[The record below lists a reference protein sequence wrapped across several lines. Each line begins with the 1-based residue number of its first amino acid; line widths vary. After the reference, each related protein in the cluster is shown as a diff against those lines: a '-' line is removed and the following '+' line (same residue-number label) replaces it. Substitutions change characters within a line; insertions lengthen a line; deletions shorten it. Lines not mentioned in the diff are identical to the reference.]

1 VDGIRAPY
9 ISHVYDQD
17 RFYKFGNVPL
27 TTTQQRDII
36 TLQAMQP
43 MQTLPQ
49 PLARN
54 LQVAVTEDAYRR
66 LKVQAA
72 KDDSSMGRVISELAE
87 THLLPVADAA

>member
-1 VDGIRAPY
+1 
-9 ISHVYDQD
+9 
-17 RFYKFGNVPL
+17 
-27 TTTQQRDII
+27 
-36 TLQAMQP
+36 MQP